1 MATLV
6 LLLGLAAIFV
16 GITLA
21 LTIIGTLTRERQ
33 AVGRSLAA
41 VEAIQTAPD
50 SMRQDLDRPFG
61 DRVVTP
67 TLERMTTLGR
77 RFTPDDQAARIKR
90 RLDLAG
96 NPTGW
101 DVNRI
106 VAFRVLGLF
115 GGAIVGFLLALLAG
129 SSFLVLV
136 GLTVGSAAMGYFG
149 PTVALYQ
156 SGYNRSEQ
164 IRRDL
169 PDSLDLLTISV
180 EAGLAFDAAVSQVAR
195 NTTGPLA
202 EEFFRVLQEMQ
213 IGQSRSQAIR
223 AMGERTD
230 VDELTSFASAMV
242 QADTLGIPIANVL
255 RVQADEMRTKRSQRA
270 EEAAQ
275 KVPVKILFPLI
286 FCILPVL
293 FIIIIGPAVI
303 NIINVFRGNGI

>member
-6 LLLGLAAIFV
+6 LLLGLAALFV
-16 GITLA
+16 GIVLA
-21 LTIIGTLTRERQ
+21 LTIIGTLTSERQ

-50 SMRQDLDRPFG
+50 SMRQDLDRPFA

-67 TLERMTTLGR
+67 TFERMTALGR
-77 RFTPDDQAARIKR
+77 RFTPDDQAARIKQ

-106 VAFRVLGLF
+106 VAFKVIGLF
-115 GGAIVGFLLALLAG
+115 GGAALGLLLALLARPN
-129 SSFLVLV
+129 FLVVL
-136 GLTVGSAAMGYFG
+136 GLIIGSAALGYFG
-149 PTVALYQ
+149 PTLALYQ
-156 SGYNRSEQ
+156 AGHDRSEQ
-164 IRRDL
+164 IQRDL

-195 NTTGPLA
+195 NTKGPLA

-230 VDELTSFASAMV
+230 VSELKNFTSAMV

-275 KVPVKILFPLI
+275 KVPVKILFPLV

-303 NIINVFRGNGI
+303 NIIDVFSNDL

>member
-1 MATLV
+1 MATVV
-6 LLLGLAAIFV
+6 LLIGLAALFV
-16 GITLA
+16 GIVLA
-21 LTIIGTLTRERQ
+21 LTIIGTLTNERQ

-50 SMRQDLDRPFG
+50 SMRQDLDRPFT

-67 TLERMTTLGR
+67 TFERMTALGR
-77 RFTPDDQAARIKR
+77 RLTPDDQAARIKQ

-106 VAFRVLGLF
+106 VAFKVIGLF
-115 GGAIVGFLLALLAG
+115 GGAVIGLLLAALARPN
-129 SSFLVLV
+129 FLVV
-136 GLTVGSAAMGYFG
+136 IGLIIASSAIGYFG
-149 PTVALYQ
+149 PTLALYQ

-195 NTTGPLA
+195 NTKGPLA

-230 VDELTSFASAMV
+230 VAELKSFTSAMV

-275 KVPVKILFPLI
+275 KVPVKILFPLV

-303 NIINVFRGNGI
+303 NIIDVFSNTL

>member
-1 MATLV
+1 MANLV
-6 LLLGLAAIFV
+6 LLVGIVAIFA
-16 GITLA
+16 GIVLA
-21 LTIIGTLTRERQ
+21 LTIIGTFTSERQ

-50 SMRQDLDRPFG
+50 SMRKDLDRPFN

-67 TLERMTTLGR
+67 FFGQLTTLGR
-77 RFTPDDQAARIKR
+77 RFTPDDQAARIRK

-106 VAFRVLGLF
+106 VAFKMLGLF
-115 GGAIVGFLLALLAG
+115 AGAILGLFLALIAG
-129 SSFLVLV
+129 SNILVLL
-136 GLTVGSAAMGYFG
+136 GLVIGSAAIGYYG
-149 PTVALYQ
+149 PTLALYQ
-156 SGYNRSEQ
+156 SGYNRSAQ
-164 IRRDL
+164 IRKDL

-180 EAGLAFDAAVSQVAR
+180 EAGLAFDAAVSQVSR
-195 NTTGPLA
+195 NTRGPLA

-223 AMGERTD
+223 AMGERSD
-230 VDELTSFASAMV
+230 VPELRTFASAMV

-255 RVQADEMRTKRSQRA
+255 RVQAVEMRTKRSQRA
-270 EEAAQ
+270 EEMAQ
-275 KVPVKILFPLI
+275 KVPVKILFPLV

-303 NIINVFRGNGI
+303 SIIDVFTNQI